1 MERSAIPRAT
11 LGRLPDYLEF
21 LKGLSPEKTPCISA
35 PAIARQLG
43 LGEVQVRKDL
53 GFVGG
58 QGRPRIG
65 FSTADL
71 IRRLEESLGASHL
84 TADVLV
90 GTGKLGRAL
99 LDYAAFEDYGGRT
112 AAAFDRNDRIIRDR
126 HAVEILPM
134 GQFSA
139 FCQSHHIQIGIIT
152 VGRGSAR
159 EVCDQMIRSG
169 IEAIWNFVPCRLEL
183 PPGIL
188 LKQENLALS
197 LAHLNHQ
204 LCNAM

>member
-71 IRRLEESLGASHL
+71 IRRLEESLGGQLSHRRR
-84 TADVLV
+84 A
-90 GTGKLGRAL
+90 GRHGKAGQG
-99 LDYAAFEDYGGRT
+99 AAG
-112 AAAFDRNDRIIRDR
+112 
-126 HAVEILPM
+126 L
-134 GQFSA
+134 
-139 FCQSHHIQIGIIT
+139 
-152 VGRGSAR
+152 
-159 EVCDQMIRSG
+159 
-169 IEAIWNFVPCRLEL
+169 CRL
-183 PPGIL
+183 
-188 LKQENLALS
+188 
-197 LAHLNHQ
+197 
-204 LCNAM
+204 